1 MTGRFRPLAALLA
14 CMLWVCTAQAQN
26 ATAEQE
32 QKQAFDAAR
41 KVHVEGP
48 ANVALRDQ
56 ATLKLPAGFVF
67 IPQPEADRLLRSMGN
82 RGGDSLTG
90 LVFPASDANWFAVVR
105 YIQEGHIKDDDAK
118 DWNANDLLAS
128 LREGTEA
135 SNEERTSRG
144 YPAMEVAG
152 WAEVPKYDAATHR
165 LVWSASTRDKG
176 AKTDDKMGVNYNTY
190 ALGREGYISLNLVT
204 GLAELPKYKQ
214 DALQLLGA
222 LEFNQGRRYADFN
235 GSTDKV
241 AAYGLAA
248 LIAGVAAKKLGL
260 IAMLLALAAKFAKV
274 IVVAVGGAA
283 WGVAKLFGRKRP
295 DAGPATRID
304 PDGPATRMDPAG
316 PTTRIDPVAASE
328 FGTPKS

>member
-1 MTGRFRPLAALLA
+1 MTQRIRPFAALLA
-14 CMLWVCTAQAQN
+14 CVLWVCSAQAQN

-41 KVHVEGP
+41 KVQVTGP
-48 ANVALRDQ
+48 ADVALRDQ
-56 ATLKLPAGFVF
+56 AKLKLPAGFVY
-67 IPQPEADRLLRSMGN
+67 IPQPEAAKVMQSMGN
-82 RGGDSLTG
+82 QGGEALMG
-90 LVFPASDANWFAVVR
+90 LVFPMSDANWFAVVR
-105 YIQEGHIKDDDAK
+105 YIQEGHIKDDDAR
-118 DWNANDLLAS
+118 DWNADELLAS

-135 SNEERTSRG
+135 SNEERTKRG

-152 WAEVPKYDAATHR
+152 WAEAPKYDAATHR

-176 AKTDDKMGVNYNTY
+176 AKAGDGMGVNYNTY

-204 GLAELPKYKQ
+204 ALADLPQDKQ
-214 DALQLLGA
+214 AALQLLGA

-248 LIAGVAAKKLGL
+248 LVAGAAAKKLGL
-260 IAMLLALAAKFAKV
+260 IAVLLAFAAKFAKL
-274 IVVAVGGAA
+274 IAVAAGGAV

-295 DAGPATRID
+295 EPAS
-304 PDGPATRMDPAG
+304 
-316 PTTRIDPVAASE
+316 RIDPVAATD
-328 FGTPKS
+328 FGSPKS

>member
-1 MTGRFRPLAALLA
+1 MSTWTRPFAALLA
-14 CMLWVCTAQAQN
+14 CVLWVGSAQAQN

-41 KVHVEGP
+41 KVQVTGP

-67 IPQPEADRLLRSMGN
+67 IPQPEAEYVMRSMGN

-90 LVFPASDANWFAVVR
+90 LVFPMSEANWFAVVR

-118 DWNANDLLAS
+118 DWNADELLAS

-135 SNEERTSRG
+135 SNEERTKRG

-152 WAEVPKYDAATHR
+152 WAEAPKYDAATHR

-176 AKTDDKMGVNYNTY
+176 AKANDGMGVNYNTY

-204 GLAELPKYKQ
+204 ALADLPQDKQ
-214 DALQLLGA
+214 AALQLLGA

-248 LIAGVAAKKLGL
+248 LVAGAAAKKLGL
-260 IAMLLALAAKFAKV
+260 FAVLLAFAAKFAKV

-283 WGVAKLFGRKRP
+283 WGIAKMFGRKRSE
-295 DAGPATRID
+295 
-304 PDGPATRMDPAG
+304 
-316 PTTRIDPVAASE
+316 PTTRIDPVAATD
-328 FGTPKS
+328 FGSPKS

>member
-1 MTGRFRPLAALLA
+1 MTKRFGPFAALLA
-14 CMLWVCTAQAQN
+14 CVLWVCSAQAQN

-41 KVHVEGP
+41 KVQVTGP
-48 ANVALRDQ
+48 ADVALRDQ

-67 IPQPEADRLLRSMGN
+67 IPQPEAEKVLRSMGN
-82 RGGDSLTG
+82 RGGESLTG
-90 LVFPASDANWFAVVR
+90 LVFPMSEANWFAVVR

-118 DWNANDLLAS
+118 EWNADELLAS
-128 LREGTEA
+128 LRKGTEA
-135 SNEERTSRG
+135 SNSERTSRG
-144 YPAMEVAG
+144 FPAMEVAG
-152 WAEVPKYDAATHR
+152 WAEAPKYDAAAHR

-176 AKTDDKMGVNYNTY
+176 AKADDRMGVNYNTY

-204 GLAELPKYKQ
+204 ALADLPQDKQ
-214 DALQLLGA
+214 AALQLLGA

-248 LIAGVAAKKLGL
+248 LVAGVAAKKLGL
-260 IAMLLALAAKFAKV
+260 IAVLLAFAAKFAKV

-295 DAGPATRID
+295 EPA
-304 PDGPATRMDPAG
+304 
-316 PTTRIDPVAASE
+316 TRIDPVAATD
-328 FGTPKS
+328 FGGPKS